1 MKSNIKFSE
10 ETKRKTLEEN
20 EKQKFRSKSRT
31 LDANQ
36 NKTFKRK
43 KTNILEE
50 NQTILEGNLNINMER
65 N

>member
-20 EKQKFRSKSRT
+20 EKQKFRSKSGT
-31 LDANQ
+31 LDANR